1 MCICIAV
8 PAVVEDLECP
18 AMDDVLSIMWSPP
31 KSGQAVF
38 YRVTVLE
45 YADGSN
51 TVISKDI
58 NPPFVEEVT
67 NMEVQSPTL
76 RELHIYYVISY
87 LHVFIFRN
95 VCSLRCDCDE
105 PGFSKM
111 QRGQE

>member
-45 YADGSN
+45 YANGSN
-51 TVISKDI
+51 MVIA
-58 NPPFVEEVT
+58 N
-67 NMEVQSPTL
+67 
-76 RELHIYYVISY
+76 
-87 LHVFIFRN
+87 
-95 VCSLRCDCDE
+95 
-105 PGFSKM
+105 
-111 QRGQE
+111 